1 MDTTIDT
8 TPTELVTTEDT
19 STDFAA
25 IAVIAV
31 VATAT
36 VALGVAVYFGVKKV
50 KEAAIQKIVE
60 KHQADLANKPEKK
73 EDKK

>member
-8 TPTELVTTEDT
+8 TPSEIVTTEDAP
-19 STDFAA
+19 TDFAA

-36 VALGVAVYFGVKKV
+36 VALGVAVYFGIKAV
-50 KEAAIQKIVE
+50 KEAAIKKIVE
-60 KHQADLANKPEKK
+60 KHQEDLAVKNEKK

>member
-1 MDTTIDT
+1 MDTSIDT
-8 TPTELVTTEDT
+8 TPTELVTTEDAP
-19 STDFAA
+19 TDFAA

-36 VALGVAVYFGVKKV
+36 VALGVAVYFGVKRV
-50 KEAAIQKIVE
+50 KEIAIERIVE
-60 KHQADLANKPEKK
+60 KHQADLAVKNEKK

>member
-8 TPTELVTTEDT
+8 TPSEIVTTEDAP
-19 STDFAA
+19 TDFAA

-36 VALGVAVYFGVKKV
+36 VALGVAVYFGIKAV
-50 KEAAIQKIVE
+50 KEAAIKKIVE
-60 KHQADLANKPEKK
+60 KHQEDLANKNEKK